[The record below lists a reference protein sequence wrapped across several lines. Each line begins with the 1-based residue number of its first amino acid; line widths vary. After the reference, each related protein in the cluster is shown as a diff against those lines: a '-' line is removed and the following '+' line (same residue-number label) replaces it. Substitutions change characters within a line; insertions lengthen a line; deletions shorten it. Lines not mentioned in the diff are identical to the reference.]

1 MLGAAKRTI
10 AGTPWAVRTGMTRD
24 SQPAHGLVG
33 WGSGVSDQRSV
44 SSMSM
49 KSSARVHAC
58 VCRAPLISAAVS

>member
-1 MLGAAKRTI
+1 
-10 AGTPWAVRTGMTRD
+10 MTRD